1 MCRAGELEEPMAL
14 AERTQNKNAGSG
26 YKGDLFFSDRI
37 RWLGEAG
44 TSWRDHMQCFFLRT
58 LVLRASGGG
67 VCGEVGSLKKML
79 LEK

>member
-1 MCRAGELEEPMAL
+1 
-14 AERTQNKNAGSG
+14 
-26 YKGDLFFSDRI
+26 
-37 RWLGEAG
+37 
-44 TSWRDHMQCFFLRT
+44 MQCFFLRT